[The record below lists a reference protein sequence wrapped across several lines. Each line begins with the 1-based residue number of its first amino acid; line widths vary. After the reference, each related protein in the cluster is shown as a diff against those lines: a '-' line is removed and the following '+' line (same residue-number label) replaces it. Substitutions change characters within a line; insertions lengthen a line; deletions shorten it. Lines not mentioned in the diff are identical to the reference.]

1 MSEYA
6 EALVSNVSD
15 ELRDMFEGIAKLA
28 LQGASEAND
37 PALDVIDKARK
48 AHSRVTL
55 IVDDAMRGLAKVN
68 ETMFVG
74 MAFVAGSSDD
84 DSTAASA

>member
-1 MSEYA
+1 
-6 EALVSNVSD
+6 
-15 ELRDMFEGIAKLA
+15 MFEGIAKLA

-37 PALDVIDKARK
+37 PALDIMDKARK

-74 MAFVAGSSDD
+74 MAFVSAETAD
-84 DSTAASA
+84 DSEAHSS

>member
-6 EALVSNVSD
+6 DGLVANVSD

-28 LQGASEAND
+28 LQGASEASD
-37 PALDVIDKARK
+37 PALNVMDKARK

-74 MAFVAGSSDD
+74 MAFVAASSDD
-84 DSTAASA
+84 DSAVDSS